1 MGLGILMGGVV
12 IRFFV
17 LKEKYLV
24 YIYKCNNFNILVY
37 VLYILKL
44 GVRYFWFFFYLV
56 LKDLVFSV

>member
-24 YIYKCNNFNILVY
+24 YIYKSNNFNILVY

-44 GVRYFWFFFYLV
+44 GIRYFWFFFYQV
-56 LKDLVFSV
+56 LKVLVFSV